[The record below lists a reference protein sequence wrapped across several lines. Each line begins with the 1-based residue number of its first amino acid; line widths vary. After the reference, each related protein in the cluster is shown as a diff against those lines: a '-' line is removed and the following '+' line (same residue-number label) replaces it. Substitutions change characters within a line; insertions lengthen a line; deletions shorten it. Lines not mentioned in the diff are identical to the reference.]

1 MKCKHDTYKKISE
14 HLCNETLRLYQDRV
28 KITSLIKRIE
38 EYINQLAN
46 TPKDFSKDVEKISY
60 NLKRFH
66 ALENIEYDER
76 KANKI
81 AGGGVA
87 AGLAAGVGVTAFAP
101 TAAMAIATTFGTVST
116 GTAISA
122 LSGAAATNAAL
133 SWIGGGV
140 DSPLLFSALFV

>member
-1 MKCKHDTYKKISE
+1 KCTCDTYKTISE
-14 HLCNETLRLYQDRV
+14 HLCDETLGLYEERI
-28 KITSLIKRIE
+28 KIASFIKRIE

-46 TPKDFSKDVEKISY
+46 TPKEFSKDVEKISY

-87 AGLAAGVGVTAFAP
+87 AGLAAGAGVAAFAP
-101 TAAMAIATTFGTVST
+101 TAAMAIATTFGT
-116 GTAISA
+116 A
-122 LSGAAATNAAL
+122 
-133 SWIGGGV
+133 
-140 DSPLLFSALFV
+140 